1 MAFAIC
7 RPRHPGSPIGPRTP
21 ASPAASNPNRGRRLP
36 LAALPD
42 SNWTSLVESEVN
54 FAVTAA
60 PRIDDYPRRRSQ
72 KSVAAF
78 SDFECRFSGPGTPK
92 IPTGLKLGLTGK
104 RVNTERNLR
113 RTVLRNGLIVLTE
126 RMDHL
131 RSVAM
136 GVWIKSGSR
145 CEPAETNG
153 ISHFVEHM
161 LFKGTR
167 SRSAQLIARE
177 MDSIGGNLDAF
188 TGKET
193 ICFNVKS
200 LADHVPIALDIL
212 SDLVLNPVFASPDIE
227 RERGVI
233 LEEIK
238 IDEDNPD
245 VLVHELFTQSFW
257 KGHPLGKPILG
268 TTETV
273 GRLAQNHLFDYHA
286 GRFHA
291 GNMIFSAA
299 GNLDHDHFVD
309 AVSGKFSA
317 LAGGEAPAE
326 LPAPAASARII
337 LRNKKA
343 LEQVQ
348 ICLGVPAPPITDE
361 NRYVALV
368 LNTVLG
374 GGMSSRLFQ
383 TIREERGMAYSIYSD
398 LSPYRDTGTLCVYA
412 GTAASKALEVVDLIL
427 AEFRNL
433 KEVEL
438 PEDEL
443 TRAKDQLKGN
453 ILLGLESSNSRMAN
467 LARQEMYFRQFFT
480 VDEVIARIDQVD
492 AAQVQAM
499 AHRLFDPARIAVTLL
514 GRLDGVK
521 LNRTRLEC

>member
-1 MAFAIC
+1 M
-7 RPRHPGSPIGPRTP
+7 T
-21 ASPAASNPNRGRRLP
+21 
-36 LAALPD
+36 
-42 SNWTSLVESEVN
+42 
-54 FAVTAA
+54 
-60 PRIDDYPRRRSQ
+60 
-72 KSVAAF
+72 
-78 SDFECRFSGPGTPK
+78 
-92 IPTGLKLGLTGK
+92 
-104 RVNTERNLR
+104 TERNLR
-113 RTVLRNGLIVLTE
+113 RTELPNGMIILTE
-126 RMDHL
+126 RMDYL

-167 SRSAQLIARE
+167 SRTAQHIARE

-200 LADHVPIALDIL
+200 LSDHVPIAMDVLA
-212 SDLVLNPVFASPDIE
+212 DLVLNPVFAPTDIE

-245 VLVHELFTQSFW
+245 ILVQELFTQSFW
-257 KGHPLGKPILG
+257 KGHPLGWPILG

-273 GRLAQNHLFDYHA
+273 SRLDQKQLVDYH
-286 GRFHA
+286 GDRFHG
-291 GNMIFSAA
+291 GNIVFSAA
-299 GNLDHDHFVD
+299 GNLEHDQFVE
-309 AVSGKFSA
+309 AVAGKFSA
-317 LAGGEAPAE
+317 LAGGATLSE
-326 LPAPAASARII
+326 LPAPEPSARVV
-337 LRNKKA
+337 LRNKKS

-361 NRYVALV
+361 DRYAALI

-412 GTAASKALEVVDLIL
+412 GTAAGKALEVVDLIL
-427 AEFRNL
+427 AEFRHL
-433 KEVEL
+433 KQTPL
-438 PEDEL
+438 APEEL

-453 ILLGLESSNSRMAN
+453 LLLGLESSSARMAN
-467 LARQEMYFRQFFT
+467 LARQEMYFHMFFS
-480 VDEVIARIDQVD
+480 VDELIARVDEVD

-499 AHRLFDPARIAVTLL
+499 AQQLFHPDRIAVTLL
-514 GRLDGVK
+514 GRLNGIK
-521 LNRTRLEC
+521 LNRDRLVC

>member
-1 MAFAIC
+1 MM
-7 RPRHPGSPIGPRTP
+7 T
-21 ASPAASNPNRGRRLP
+21 
-36 LAALPD
+36 
-42 SNWTSLVESEVN
+42 
-54 FAVTAA
+54 
-60 PRIDDYPRRRSQ
+60 
-72 KSVAAF
+72 
-78 SDFECRFSGPGTPK
+78 
-92 IPTGLKLGLTGK
+92 
-104 RVNTERNLR
+104 NTERNLR
-113 RTVLRNGLIVLTE
+113 RTVLPNGLIVLTE

-167 SRSAQLIARE
+167 SRSAQHIARE

-200 LADHVPIALDIL
+200 LSDHVPIALDVL
-212 SDLVLNPVFASPDIE
+212 TDLVLNPVFAATDIE

-257 KGHPLGKPILG
+257 KDHPLGWPILG
-268 TTETV
+268 TTASVT
-273 GRLAQNHLFDYHA
+273 RLDQEKLFAYH
-286 GRFHA
+286 GDRFHG
-291 GNMIFSAA
+291 GNIVFSAA
-299 GNLDHDHFVD
+299 GNLDHDHFAE
-309 AVSGKFSA
+309 AVAAKFSS
-317 LAGGEAPAE
+317 LAGGETLHELSAPE
-326 LPAPAASARII
+326 ASARIV
-337 LRNKKA
+337 LRNKRS

-361 NRYVALV
+361 SRYATLI

-412 GTAASKALEVVDLIL
+412 GTSAGKAVEVVDLIL
-427 AEFRNL
+427 AEFKKL
-433 KEVEL
+433 KNETLHE
-438 PEDEL
+438 EEL

-467 LARQEMYFRQFFT
+467 LARQEMYFHNFFT
-480 VDEVIARIDQVD
+480 VDEVIARIEQVK
-492 AAQVQAM
+492 AGEVQAM
-499 AHRLFDPARIAVTLL
+499 AQRLFDSDRIAVTLL
-514 GRLDGVK
+514 GRLDGIK
-521 LNRTRLEC
+521 LKRARLVC

>member
-1 MAFAIC
+1 M
-7 RPRHPGSPIGPRTP
+7 
-21 ASPAASNPNRGRRLP
+21 NP
-36 LAALPD
+36 
-42 SNWTSLVESEVN
+42 
-54 FAVTAA
+54 
-60 PRIDDYPRRRSQ
+60 
-72 KSVAAF
+72 
-78 SDFECRFSGPGTPK
+78 
-92 IPTGLKLGLTGK
+92 
-104 RVNTERNLR
+104 ERNLR
-113 RTVLRNGLIVLTE
+113 RTVLPNGLIVLTE
-126 RMDHL
+126 RMDHM

-136 GVWIKSGSR
+136 GAWIKSGSR
-145 CEPAETNG
+145 CEAAETNG

-167 SRSAQLIARE
+167 SRSAQNIARA

-200 LADHVPIALDIL
+200 LASHVPIALDVL
-212 SDLVLNPVFASPDIE
+212 ADMVLNPLFAGPDIE

-245 VLVHELFTQSFW
+245 ILVSELFTQSFW
-257 KGHPLGKPILG
+257 KDHPLGKPILG
-268 TTETV
+268 TTKTV
-273 GRLAQNHLFDYHA
+273 AKMDQKTLFAYH
-286 GRFHA
+286 GDRFHA
-291 GNMIFSAA
+291 GNMVFSAA
-299 GNLDHDHFVD
+299 GNLEHDHFVE
-309 AVSGKFSA
+309 AVAAKFSGMP
-317 LAGGEAPAE
+317 AGPVMQE
-326 LPAPAASARII
+326 LPAPEASVRVI

-361 NRYVALV
+361 SRYATLI

-374 GGMSSRLFQ
+374 SGMSSRLFQ
-383 TIREERGMAYSIYSD
+383 TIREERGMVYSIYSD

-412 GTAASKALEVVDLIL
+412 GTSVGKALEVVDLIL

-433 KEVEL
+433 KQDPI
-438 PEDEL
+438 PEEEL

-453 ILLGLESSNSRMAN
+453 ILMGLESSTSRMAN
-467 LARQEMYFRQFFT
+467 LARQEVYFQQFFT
-480 VDEVIARIDQVD
+480 EEEIIARIDEVT

-499 AHRLFDPARIAVTLL
+499 AQQLFDPALIAVTLL

-521 LNRTRLEC
+521 LGRTRLVC

>member
-1 MAFAIC
+1 MNVM
-7 RPRHPGSPIGPRTP
+7 T
-21 ASPAASNPNRGRRLP
+21 
-36 LAALPD
+36 
-42 SNWTSLVESEVN
+42 
-54 FAVTAA
+54 
-60 PRIDDYPRRRSQ
+60 
-72 KSVAAF
+72 
-78 SDFECRFSGPGTPK
+78 
-92 IPTGLKLGLTGK
+92 
-104 RVNTERNLR
+104 TERNLC
-113 RTVLRNGLIVLTE
+113 RTVLPNGLIVLTE

-167 SRSAQLIARE
+167 SRTAQRIARE

-200 LADHVPIALDIL
+200 LADHVPIALDVL
-212 SDLVLNPVFASPDIE
+212 SDLVLNPVFEATDIE

-257 KGHPLGKPILG
+257 KDHPLGWPILG
-268 TTETV
+268 TTATV
-273 GRLAQNHLFDYHA
+273 KQLDQKKLFAYH
-286 GRFHA
+286 GDRFHA
-291 GNMIFSAA
+291 GNMVISAA
-299 GNLDHDHFVD
+299 GNLDHDQFAA
-309 AVSGKFSA
+309 AVAGKFSGLTDGQPLHELSA
-317 LAGGEAPAE
+317 PEA
-326 LPAPAASARII
+326 SSRIV
-337 LRNKKA
+337 LRNKKS

-348 ICLGVPAPPITDE
+348 ICMGVPAPPVTDD
-361 NRYVALV
+361 NRYATLI

-383 TIREERGMAYSIYSD
+383 TIREERGMVYSIYSD
-398 LSPYRDTGTLCVYA
+398 LSPYRDTGTLLVYA
-412 GTAASKALEVVDLIL
+412 GTSAGKALEVVDLIL
-427 AEFRNL
+427 AEFRKL
-433 KEVEL
+433 KEELLSVE
-438 PEDEL
+438 EL

-467 LARQEMYFRQFFT
+467 LARQEMYFHNFLT
-480 VDEVIARIDQVD
+480 VDEVIARIDEVD
-492 AAQVQAM
+492 ASQVQSM
-499 AHRLFDPARIAVTLL
+499 AQRLFDPDRIAVTLL

-521 LNRTRLEC
+521 LSRKRLVC

>member
-1 MAFAIC
+1 M
-7 RPRHPGSPIGPRTP
+7 
-21 ASPAASNPNRGRRLP
+21 N
-36 LAALPD
+36 
-42 SNWTSLVESEVN
+42 V
-54 FAVTAA
+54 
-60 PRIDDYPRRRSQ
+60 
-72 KSVAAF
+72 
-78 SDFECRFSGPGTPK
+78 
-92 IPTGLKLGLTGK
+92 
-104 RVNTERNLR
+104 ERNLR
-113 RTVLRNGLIVLTE
+113 RTVLPNGLIVLTE
-126 RMDHL
+126 RMEYL

-145 CEPAETNG
+145 CETPEVNG

-161 LFKGTR
+161 LFKGTK
-167 SRSAQLIARE
+167 SRSAQHIARE

-188 TGKET
+188 TSKET

-200 LADHVPIALDIL
+200 LADHVPIALDVLTDMVLHPTFAL
-212 SDLVLNPVFASPDIE
+212 SDIE

-273 GRLAQNHLFDYHA
+273 GRLGQEQLFAYH
-286 GRFHA
+286 GNRFHG
-291 GNMIFSAA
+291 GNMVFSAA
-299 GNLDHDHFVD
+299 GNLDHDQFLA
-309 AVSGKFSA
+309 AVAEKFSA
-317 LAGGEAPAE
+317 LTGGNAPDE
-326 LPAPAASARII
+326 LSAPEPSARIL

-348 ICLGVPAPPITDE
+348 ICLGVPAPPITDD
-361 NRYVALV
+361 NRYATLI

-383 TIREERGMAYSIYSD
+383 TIREERGLAYSVYSD
-398 LSPYRDTGTLCVYA
+398 LSPYRDTGNLCVFA
-412 GTAASKALEVVDLIL
+412 GASAGKALQVVDLIM

-433 KEVEL
+433 KETPISAE
-438 PEDEL
+438 EL

-467 LARQEMYFRQFFT
+467 LARQEMYFHQFFSAE
-480 VDEVIARIDQVD
+480 EVIARINEVD
-492 AAQVQAM
+492 AGQVQAM
-499 AHRLFDPARIAVTLL
+499 AQKLFHTESIAVTLL

-521 LNRTRLEC
+521 LNRARLAC